1 MNSTIR
7 EMTLKYKISV
17 LEMMRVF
24 YASPAVFSNGSD
36 EIFSND
42 IRKTMNEQLNFIK
55 KVDLL
60 FCPIWK

>member
-7 EMTLKYKISV
+7 EMTLKDKISV

-24 YASPAVFSNGSD
+24 YASPVVFSNGSD

>member
-1 MNSTIR
+1 MEVTIR
-7 EMTLKYKISV
+7 DMTMRDKNSV
-17 LEMMRVF
+17 IEMMRVF
-24 YASPAVFSNGSD
+24 YASPVVFSNGSD